1 MTITTPFHQLSLTTQ
16 QQPSC
21 HYMNPNISSQL
32 YQALLTIHE
41 SMHVHHTL
49 INKGGM
55 KKVVQLATMSIEN
68 MQNV

>member
-1 MTITTPFHQLSLTTQ
+1 
-16 QQPSC
+16 
-21 HYMNPNISSQL
+21 MNPNISSQL